1 MKKYFYFLIAACL
14 LFPFCSKEEQKEKKE
29 DKEEKEPNRRE
40 RGRWCPDPFYV
51 FSVDIKK
58 ESADYALFFKGTQID
73 KEAIYFFKEVNG
85 KQQRYYPM
93 DVDFHNGKTVRV
105 SIVEPFD
112 FFTGEKE
119 TFYLRNRTKSYK
131 IDILGFYGYRKNI
144 QYGKEYFCGY
154 YFNLEEVYIN
164 DVETQ
169 RKRDEGPYTPSEHID
184 LP

>member
-1 MKKYFYFLIAACL
+1 MRSNLPLGIDFYQDKNIRIAVL
-14 LFPFCSKEEQKEKKE
+14 GPL
-29 DKEEKEPNRRE
+29 
-40 RGRWCPDPFYV
+40 
-51 FSVDIKK
+51 
-58 ESADYALFFKGTQID
+58 
-73 KEAIYFFKEVNG
+73 
-85 KQQRYYPM
+85 
-93 DVDFHNGKTVRV
+93 
-105 SIVEPFD
+105 D

-169 RKRDEGPYTPSEHID
+169 GKRDEGPYTPSEHID

>member
-1 MKKYFYFLIAACL
+1 MKKYFYFLIATCL
-14 LFPFCSKEEQKEKKE
+14 LFSFCSKEEQKGKKE

-40 RGRWCPDPFYV
+40 RVRRCPDPFYV

-112 FFTGEKE
+112 FFTREKE